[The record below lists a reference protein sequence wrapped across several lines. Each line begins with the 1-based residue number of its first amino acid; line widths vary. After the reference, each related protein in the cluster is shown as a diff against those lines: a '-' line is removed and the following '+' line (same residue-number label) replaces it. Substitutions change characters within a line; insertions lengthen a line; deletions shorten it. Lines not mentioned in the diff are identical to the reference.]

1 MSFRPAE
8 SESARAFDLFGT
20 RVSLLAGEPLSDE
33 GPSAEVALIQIEGFL
48 RVMHRRLTRFDPDSE
63 LCALNAAGGREFEA
77 SGMLSA
83 AVGGAA
89 WAARRS
95 DGLVD
100 PLILDGLEKAGYR
113 ASRKDAVPA
122 PMADALAAAPARR
135 PARPADGAA
144 WRGIAVDPAR
154 ATVRL
159 PGSARIDL
167 GGVGKGLAAD
177 LGSERLGGF
186 STHAVDAGGDVRIG
200 GEDPEPRLVRVR
212 HPMREELAHQLQ
224 VRTGSVA
231 TSGISNRVWRTGDG
245 YAHHL
250 IDPSTGEPAWTGLV
264 QATALAPTA
273 LEAETLA
280 KMAFLSG
287 PDGADAVLA
296 RLGGITVDEDGGV
309 HLHGSAADDAVIDL
323 GAAQAV
329 EAAGAAA

>member
-1 MSFRPAE
+1 MSFQPGAREAE
-8 SESARAFDLFGT
+8 RAFDLLGT
-20 RVSLLAGEPLSDE
+20 RVSVLAGAPLSDE

-63 LCALNAAGGREFEA
+63 LSALNAAGGSEFGA

-83 AVGGAA
+83 AVGAAA

-95 DGLVD
+95 GGLVD
-100 PLILDGLEKAGYR
+100 PLILDGLERAGYR
-113 ASRKDAVPA
+113 DSRKEAVPA
-122 PMADALAAAPARR
+122 PMADALAHAPARR

-144 WRGIAVDPAR
+144 WSDIAVDPAR

-186 STHAVDAGGDVRIG
+186 STHAIDAGGDVRIG

-212 HPMREELAHQLQ
+212 HPMREKLAHQLRI
-224 VRTGSVA
+224 RTGAVA

-296 RLGGITVDEDGGV
+296 PIGGITVDEEGGV
-309 HLHGSAADDAVIDL
+309 RLHGPAAADAVVEL
-323 GAAQAV
+323 GGARAI
-329 EAAGAAA
+329 ETAGAVA